1 MYKFM
6 DPILLCIWVVKPV
19 AHNWFSH
26 LIKIGYKLYFVVND
40 EYVNATLWSS
50 LRL

>member
-19 AHNWFSH
+19 AHNCVSH
-26 LIKIGYKLYFVVND
+26 LLKIGYKLYFVVNH
-40 EYVNATLWSS
+40 EYVNATFRPS
-50 LRL
+50 LA

>member
-19 AHNWFSH
+19 AHNCVTH
-26 LIKIGYKLYFVVND
+26 LLKIGYKLYFVVND